1 MTVDHNPTACHV
13 CQRHAIGLGI
23 HRKPEFK
30 DDNGIR
36 WLCGECAMLAEQI
49 QSIRR
54 LDPYEVKALDGGV
67 DAVGEYLAEIGKT
80 ELSEFDELERA
91 MMIKAAVLGY
101 GKRLRALIR
110 EGEVPF

>member
-1 MTVDHNPTACHV
+1 
-13 CQRHAIGLGI
+13 
-23 HRKPEFK
+23 
-30 DDNGIR
+30 
-36 WLCGECAMLAEQI
+36 MLAEEI
-49 QSIRR
+49 QSIKR
-54 LDPYEVKALDGGV
+54 LDPYEIKALDGGV
-67 DAVGEYLAEIGKT
+67 DAVGEYLSEIGKT